1 MRVLITTMPAPTHLT
16 PNVPLAWALH
26 NAGHEVRV
34 VSHPS
39 MVEHI
44 TSAGLTA
51 VPAGE
56 NVNIP
61 AAVQATAQDERLE
74 RITEALGL
82 GTGPDDADKRGH
94 IRNFVLAAFTLYYS
108 QEAVGA
114 GGRAFTDDLI
124 AHARAW
130 QPDLVLWDPLVLASP
145 IAARACGA
153 AHARVLWGLDRTGWL
168 RRRFLDQLADP
179 ASGLD
184 EDLIRQVM
192 QPTLDRLG
200 HEFDEELL
208 TGQWTIDLMPPRLAA
223 AEATGLRT
231 IHLRRVPY
239 AGPATVPDWLSTP
252 PERPR
257 ICLTLGA
264 SGRTFFQENHGISI
278 AALLEMLGD
287 LDVEVVATF
296 NSVQLDK
303 AGSVPANVRT
313 VDYIPLGQLLPTCS
327 AIIHHGGGGTYAAA
341 AAHKVPQIV
350 IPKHFGDFLDNARY
364 VAERGAGV
372 LVDRETTTMDE
383 LKKQILQ
390 VLTEPSFQDGAA
402 DLYEEALGTP
412 GPGEIVPV
420 LERLAREHRSRTA
433 PVA

>member
-34 VSHPS
+34 ASHPN

-44 TSAGLTA
+44 HSAGLTA
-51 VPAGE
+51 VPVGR
-56 NVNIP
+56 NVSIP
-61 AAVQATAQDERLE
+61 DAVHATAEDERLE

-82 GTGPDDADKRGH
+82 TEAEADKRGH

-114 GGRAFTDDLI
+114 GGQALADDLI
-124 AHARAW
+124 AHARSW

-145 IAARACGA
+145 IAAREVGA
-153 AHARVLWGLDRTGWL
+153 AHARVLWGLDRMGWL
-168 RRRFLDQLADP
+168 RKRFLEQLADP

-208 TGQWTIDLMPPRLAA
+208 TGQWTVDLMPPRLA
-223 AEATGLRT
+223 EPLGLRT

-264 SGRTFFQENHGISI
+264 SGRTFFQENHGVSI
-278 AALLEMLGD
+278 ASLLEMLGE

-296 NSVQLDK
+296 NSVQLEK

-313 VDYIPLGQLLPTCS
+313 VDYIPLGQLLPTCA

-364 VAERGAGV
+364 VAERGAG
-372 LVDRETTTMDE
+372 LCVDRATTMDD
-383 LKKQILQ
+383 LRKQILQ
-390 VLTEPSFQDGAA
+390 VITEPSYQDGAA

-412 GPGEIVPV
+412 GPNEIVPV
-420 LERLAREHRSRTA
+420 LERLTRENRSRTA
-433 PVA
+433 GPR